1 MKIKMLNRKGIFF
14 TFISI
19 TLMATLIIIFT
30 PTASVNIGSDASVVK
45 TRVTTVNNF
54 VYALEN
60 SYFES
65 ILKVSSH
72 KAINALVSYVNAN
85 GFFADLAEV
94 KSKFSEVAANGTIN
108 NIPQP
113 EMIGGN
119 TIKNWTDRMANV
131 SKNTLNINSEFT
143 VNEVNI
149 SQSRPWLVDLRMN
162 ISFSVS
168 SETASWDI
176 SGFIVNAELSIQGF
190 NDSYYFVNTGG
201 AYINQINKTN
211 TTFDKWDRDKVRYH
225 IGNATYVHFE
235 NSEAPTF
242 LQRFTNDFS
251 DIEQKNCCGI
261 ESLVNP
267 NKLDDLGIN
276 QKYASYADYMFAW
289 SATPDCNSAD
299 PSLYTITGIS
309 DAGYSGFKLDF
320 NHVVNYKLTDYD
332 TLICPPPT

>member
-1 MKIKMLNRKGIFF
+1 MAVNQLNKKGIFF

-19 TLMATLIIIFT
+19 TLMAALIIIFA
-30 PTASVNIGSDASVVK
+30 PSAAVNIGADAPVVK

-72 KAINALVSYVNAN
+72 KAIQTLISYSNAN
-85 GFFADLAEV
+85 GFFADLSEV
-94 KSKFSEVAANGTIN
+94 KSKFSEVVVNGTIN
-108 NIPQP
+108 KIPQP
-113 EMIGGN
+113 EMIEGN
-119 TIKNWTDRMANV
+119 TIKNWTDRIANV

-162 ISFSVS
+162 ISFLVS

-176 SGFIVNAELSIQGF
+176 KNYIVDAELSIEGF
-190 NDSYYFVNTGG
+190 NDTYYFVNSWG
-201 AYINQINKTN
+201 AYKNRINRTN

-235 NSEAPTF
+235 NSEAPSF

-251 DIEQKNCCGI
+251 DIQQKTCCGI

-267 NKLDDLGIN
+267 NKIIT
-276 QKYASYADYMFAW
+276 QKYSSYVDYMFAW

-299 PSLYTITGIS
+299 PSLYIITGIS
-309 DAGYSGFKLDF
+309 DAEYPNFKLDF
-320 NHVVNYKLTDYD
+320 DHVVKYKLTDYD
-332 TLICPPPT
+332 VQICPPLP